1 MNYLDE
7 INNGLFKESEHRTKM
22 NIPPQADL
30 LGFILVEQNSK
41 VPVSRIVLNN
51 QGPTFIYMTSKQMKK
66 SFDRD
71 IFICPHL
78 QLIFNLSLTCD
89 DKTVPLAL
97 YALQDGPDVKIIMGG
112 FDDED
117 LEKIYKSIPSPN
129 QFTIRINGALM
140 QTFS

>member
-51 QGPTFIYMTSKQMKK
+51 QGPTFL
-66 SFDRD
+66 
-71 IFICPHL
+71 FI
-78 QLIFNLSLTCD
+78 
-89 DKTVPLAL
+89 
-97 YALQDGPDVKIIMGG
+97 
-112 FDDED
+112 
-117 LEKIYKSIPSPN
+117 
-129 QFTIRINGALM
+129 
-140 QTFS
+140 

>member
-1 MNYLDE
+1 MDYLKS
-7 INNGLFKESEHRTKM
+7 L
-22 NIPPQADL
+22 NIEQNEYSSSS
-30 LGFILVEQNSK
+30 GSTWFILVEQNSK

-97 YALQDGPDVKIIMGG
+97 YALQDGPDVK
-112 FDDED
+112 
-117 LEKIYKSIPSPN
+117 S
-129 QFTIRINGALM
+129 
-140 QTFS
+140 

>member
-1 MNYLDE
+1 
-7 INNGLFKESEHRTKM
+7 
-22 NIPPQADL
+22 
-30 LGFILVEQNSK
+30 
-41 VPVSRIVLNN
+41 
-51 QGPTFIYMTSKQMKK
+51 MTSKQMKK

-97 YALQDGPDVKIIMGG
+97 LRFARWPRRKNHNGR

-129 QFTIRINGALM
+129 PIYH
-140 QTFS
+140 

>member
-1 MNYLDE
+1 MDYLKSLNIE
-7 INNGLFKESEHRTKM
+7 QKM

-117 LEKIYKSIPSPN
+117 LEKFIKVFHHLI
-129 QFTIRINGALM
+129 QFTIKN
-140 QTFS
+140 